1 MNLYF
6 YNLFYT
12 PNANMADHS
21 VGTRDEFHENKASEA
36 LMFCFDNA
44 SPERSCVVVVDLV
57 CFISLWL
64 RVAMFLNAARK
75 DINLPPSAF

>member
-1 MNLYF
+1 
-6 YNLFYT
+6 
-12 PNANMADHS
+12 MADHP
-21 VGTRDEFHENKASEA
+21 VGAREESHEREASEA

-64 RVAMFLNAARK
+64 RVAMFLNAVRK